1 MPRAVDGTRRK
12 NRRNKILKL
21 AKGYW
26 GTRSKL
32 HRVAKTQVMKSGM
45 YAFRDRRDRKGDFRA
60 LWIARISAG
69 ARSQG
74 MSYSRFMNGLK
85 KANIQLNRKAL
96 SNLIIED
103 MKAFE
108 FLVVEAKAALA

>member
-12 NRRNKILKL
+12 NRRNKILKQ

-45 YAFRDRRDRKGDFRA
+45 YAYRDRRAKKRDFRA
-60 LWIARISAG
+60 LWISRISAG
-69 ARSQG
+69 ARAQG
-74 MSYSRFMNGLK
+74 LSYSRFIDGLN
-85 KANIQLNRKAL
+85 KANIKLNRKAL
-96 SNLIIED
+96 SNLVIED
-103 MKAFE
+103 VVAFNLLVTEARKA
-108 FLVVEAKAALA
+108 LG